1 MKPKAEAGDPWP
13 RMGERTSGL
22 DIRAGVGTASG
33 ARPRV
38 VEQGAWDALLSRHF
52 RDVYRIVAR
61 LLGPGAPEADVEDV
75 AQQVFLAA
83 HRAWPRFRG
92 ESQVSTWLYGIATRV
107 VLTQLRSFRRQR
119 RLQAAVEVEP
129 VYSEVRR
136 PDQRYEDREELQRIW
151 RCLLKIKPKKRV
163 VYLLHEIEEKSAEEI
178 GALLEIPV
186 GTVWTRL
193 HHARR
198 ELELL
203 LAKSAGRRG

>member
-1 MKPKAEAGDPWP
+1 MGEQTAGLDLGDTGTTSGARSRVVEAGDA
-13 RMGERTSGL
+13 E
-22 DIRAGVGTASG
+22 V
-33 ARPRV
+33 
-38 VEQGAWDALLSRHF
+38 LLSRHF

-119 RLQAAVEVEP
+119 RLQAAVELEP

-151 RCLLKIKPKKRV
+151 WCLLKIKPKKRV
-163 VYLLHEIEEKSAEEI
+163 VYLLHEVEEKSAEEI
-178 GALLEIPV
+178 GALLEIPI

-198 ELELL
+198 ELEQLL
-203 LAKSAGRRG
+203 EKSARRQP

>member
-1 MKPKAEAGDPWP
+1 MEEG
-13 RMGERTSGL
+13 GGSE
-22 DIRAGVGTASG
+22 
-33 ARPRV
+33 
-38 VEQGAWDALLSRHF
+38 ALLFRHF
-52 RDVYRIVAR
+52 RDVFRIVAR

-75 AQQVFLAA
+75 AQLVFLAA

-107 VLTQLRSFRRQR
+107 DLTQLRSFRRQR
-119 RLQAAVEVEP
+119 RLQAALELEP
-129 VYSEVRR
+129 VYSEIRR

-163 VYLLHEIEEKSAEEI
+163 VYLLHEVEEKSAEEI
-178 GALLEIPV
+178 GILLEIPI

-198 ELELL
+198 ELERLL
-203 LAKSAGRRG
+203 EKSAGREP